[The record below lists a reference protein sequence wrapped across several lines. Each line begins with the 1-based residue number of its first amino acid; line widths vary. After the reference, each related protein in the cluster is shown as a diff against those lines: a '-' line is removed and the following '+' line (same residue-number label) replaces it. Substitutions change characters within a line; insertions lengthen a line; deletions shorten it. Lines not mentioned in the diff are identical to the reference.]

1 VVSSNWREVHCR
13 QLLPPPRLPT
23 PAFADGVPVP
33 SPGRCNALAD
43 ILEISSLVNG
53 KRETNMKDDAEDYPA
68 SYLLYVSSA
77 LVAIALVAAIAY
89 VFLS

>member
-1 VVSSNWREVHCR
+1 
-13 QLLPPPRLPT
+13 LPT
-23 PAFADGVPVP
+23 TATPSTSANACICRWDRNVPVP
-33 SPGRCNALAD
+33 SPGRFNVFAD
-43 ILEISSLVNG
+43 VLEVRSLVNG
-53 KRETNMKDDAEDYPA
+53 KRETNMKDDAEDYPS

>member
-1 VVSSNWREVHCR
+1 MPTTATHSTSANACICRWRR
-13 QLLPPPRLPT
+13 NLPVPT
-23 PAFADGVPVP
+23 PGLCNAFADV
-33 SPGRCNALAD
+33 
-43 ILEISSLVNG
+43 LEVCSLVNG
-53 KRETNMKDDAEDYPA
+53 KRETNMKDDAEDYPS